1 MKTLISR
8 RVILALLFVV
18 LAALPLNLIQAA
30 AVVETVNGALNTTN
44 EYPGNASG
52 FLYPMAN
59 SFPMGRIEGKWITA
73 GLPITIWVY
82 DEPPSLGGV
91 LLATG
96 NFVTV
101 GGNVW
106 EGAYLNNV
114 VNVVAGEDYFIGFSM
129 SASINQGGGGA
140 SYPAYYSLG
149 NTTFNTACPAC
160 LGVLFPVMRFFS
172 IPTFSIN
179 DVTVTEGDAGTVNAT
194 FTVTRAGDTTTA
206 VDVNWATAND
216 TATVADNDYVPGG
229 GTLNFGVGVVTQT
242 VTVVVNGDTNLEV
255 DETFFVN
262 LTAPTG
268 DAVIVDAQG
277 IGTIT
282 TDDAAPDV
290 TINDVT
296 VIEGDAGTVNAVFTV
311 TRTGGAAAFSVN
323 FTTAN
328 NSATAGVDYVAN
340 AGTLNFGAGV
350 NTQNITVVVNGDF
363 AIEGDETFFVNLN
376 TPTNGAVISDNQ
388 GLGTITDDDVAGN
401 VTIDDVTVTEGNAG
415 TVNAV
420 FTVTRTGGAAAF
432 SVNFATA
439 NNTATAGVDYVATA
453 GTLNFGA
460 GVNTQNITVVVNG
473 DAAFEG
479 NETFFVNLTVPTNGA
494 VITDG
499 QGLGTITDD
508 DGPPTFTINDVT
520 VTEGNA
526 GTVNAVFTVT
536 RVGDLTGA
544 NSVDWATADNTA
556 TIADNDYA
564 AGGATLN
571 FAATIATQTVTVVVN
586 GDVNFEPN
594 ETFFVNL
601 TNATGGATITDAQ
614 GIGTI
619 TNDDAPPGISVNDV
633 TVSEAAGAG
642 QFTVTLNP
650 AQGAAVTVD
659 YTITDGTAFNGTDYN
674 AVAAGTLTFNIGVT
688 TQPIPFTPIDNA
700 AVDGNRTFTVTLS
713 NSSGPVIAD
722 ATGIGTITDNDG
734 TPPPI
739 TTNTTVEALPPP
751 PVPLCADLNG
761 STNTIVRAQIPAG
774 VFGIHCRII
783 AENTVFTR
791 TPAEVGVQ
799 SVLDQG
805 VIQAVDVFSPSN
817 VNAAGSLICLQGTG
831 SIIFLNAN
839 GIPRVAQSLPISVV
853 NGYTC
858 AIIPAV
864 GTVVLV
870 GGTSPA
876 GAAAAPAFTGSAVP
890 LANCQIT
897 TTHQVRLRETPST
910 NGAVLTTLPYDL
922 TLAATARA
930 GDWYQAVYL
939 NFQGWVNAAYVNTQ
953 GTCG

>member
-1 MKTLISR
+1 MKTLIPR
-8 RVILALLFVV
+8 GLLIALTVILI
-18 LAALPLNLIQAA
+18 ALPLSLIQAA
-30 AVVETVNGALNTTN
+30 AVVETVNGALNTNN
-44 EYPGNASG
+44 EFTGNAVG
-52 FLYPMAN
+52 FLYPAAN
-59 SFPMGRIEGKWITA
+59 TFPMGRIESKWVTA
-73 GLPITIWVY
+73 GMNITLWVY
-82 DEPPSLGGV
+82 DEPPSLGGT
-91 LLATG
+91 LLANG

-106 EGAYLNNV
+106 EGGYLNNV
-114 VNVVAGEDYFIGFSM
+114 VNMVAGEDYFIGFSM
-129 SASINQGGGGA
+129 SAPTNVGGGGA
-140 SYPAYYSLG
+140 AYPTYYSLG
-149 NTTFNTACPAC
+149 NTTFATDCAALCAT
-160 LGVLFPVMRFFS
+160 VAPVMRLLS
-172 IPTFSIN
+172 VPTFSIN
-179 DVTVTEGDAGTVNAT
+179 DVTVTEGNAGTVNAV

-206 VDVNWATAND
+206 VDVNFTTANN
-216 TATVADNDYVPGG
+216 TATIADNDYVANA
-229 GTLNFGVGVVTQT
+229 GTLNFGVGVLTQT
-242 VTVVVNGDTNLEV
+242 VTVVVNGDLNLEA

-262 LTAPTG
+262 LNTPTG

-290 TINDVT
+290 TIDDVT
-296 VIEGDAGTVNAVFTV
+296 VVEGDAGTVNAVFTV
-311 TRTGGAAAFSVN
+311 TRTGGAGAFSVN

-376 TPTNGAVISDNQ
+376 APTNGAVISDAQ
-388 GLGTITDDDVAGN
+388 GIGTITDDDAAPD

-420 FTVTRTGGAAAF
+420 FTVTRTGGGGPF

-439 NNTATAGVDYVATA
+439 NNTATAGVDYVANA

-460 GVNTQNITVVVNG
+460 GVNTQTITVVVNG
-473 DAAFEG
+473 DVAFEG
-479 NETFFVNLTVPTNGA
+479 NETYFVNLNTPTNGA
-494 VITDG
+494 TISDN
-499 QGLGTITDD
+499 QGLGSITDD

-536 RVGDLTGA
+536 RVGDLSGA
-544 NSVDWATADNTA
+544 NSVDWATADGTA

-586 GDVNFEPN
+586 GDVAFEGD

-601 TNATGGATITDAQ
+601 ANATGGATITDAQ

-633 TVSEAAGAG
+633 TVSEAAAAG

-650 AQGAAVTVD
+650 AQGVAVTVD
-659 YTITDGTAFNGTDYN
+659 YTITDGTAANGTDFN

-688 TQPIPFTPIDNA
+688 TQPIPFNPIDNPV
-700 AVDGNRTFTVTLS
+700 VDGNRTFTVTLN

-734 TPPPI
+734 IPPPP
-739 TTNTTVEALPPP
+739 TTTTVDAPPPP

-774 VFGIHCRII
+774 VFGVHCGII
-783 AENTVFTR
+783 AENRVFIR
-791 TPAEVGVQ
+791 TAAEVGVQ

-805 VIQAVDVFSPSN
+805 VIHAVDVFSPSN

-831 SIIFLNAN
+831 GIMFLNAN
-839 GIPRVAQSLPISVV
+839 GIPRVAQWLPTSVV

-858 AIIPAV
+858 ATIPAV

-870 GGTSPA
+870 G
-876 GAAAAPAFTGSAVP
+876 
-890 LANCQIT
+890 
-897 TTHQVRLRETPST
+897 TP
-910 NGAVLTTLPYDL
+910 PP
-922 TLAATARA
+922 
-930 GDWYQAVYL
+930 
-939 NFQGWVNAAYVNTQ
+939 
-953 GTCG
+953 

>member
-1 MKTLISR
+1 MKTLIPR
-8 RVILALLFVV
+8 GLLIALTVILI
-18 LAALPLNLIQAA
+18 ALPLSLIQAA
-30 AVVETVNGALNTTN
+30 AVVETVNGALNTNN
-44 EYPGNASG
+44 EFTGNAVG
-52 FLYPMAN
+52 FLYPAAN
-59 SFPMGRIEGKWITA
+59 TFPMGRIESKWVTA
-73 GLPITIWVY
+73 GMNITLWVY
-82 DEPPSLGGV
+82 DEPPSLGGA
-91 LLATG
+91 LLANG

-106 EGAYLNNV
+106 EGGYLNNV
-114 VNVVAGEDYFIGFSM
+114 VNMVAGEDYFIGFSM
-129 SASINQGGGGA
+129 SAPTNVGGGGA
-140 SYPAYYSLG
+140 AYPTYYSLG
-149 NTTFNTACPAC
+149 NTTFATDCAALCAT
-160 LGVLFPVMRFFS
+160 VAPVMRLLS
-172 IPTFSIN
+172 VPTFSIN
-179 DVTVTEGDAGTVNAT
+179 DVTVTEGNAGTVNAV

-206 VDVNWATAND
+206 VDVNFTTANN
-216 TATVADNDYVPGG
+216 TATIADNDYVANA
-229 GTLNFGVGVVTQT
+229 GTLNFGVGVLTQT
-242 VTVVVNGDTNLEV
+242 VTVVVNGDLNLEA

-262 LTAPTG
+262 LNTPTG

-290 TINDVT
+290 TIDDVT
-296 VIEGDAGTVNAVFTV
+296 VVEGDAGTVNAIFTV
-311 TRTGGAAAFSVN
+311 TRTGGAGAFSVN

-350 NTQNITVVVNGDF
+350 NTQNITVVVNGDVAF
-363 AIEGDETFFVNLN
+363 EGDETFFVNLN
-376 TPTNGAVISDNQ
+376 TPTAGAVISDAQ
-388 GLGTITDDDVAGN
+388 GI
-401 VTIDDVTVTEGNAG
+401 
-415 TVNAV
+415 
-420 FTVTRTGGAAAF
+420 
-432 SVNFATA
+432 
-439 NNTATAGVDYVATA
+439 
-453 GTLNFGA
+453 
-460 GVNTQNITVVVNG
+460 
-473 DAAFEG
+473 
-479 NETFFVNLTVPTNGA
+479 
-494 VITDG
+494 
-499 QGLGTITDD
+499 GTITDD

-571 FAATIATQTVTVVVN
+571 FAATVATQTVTVVVN
-586 GDVNFEPN
+586 GDVAFEGD

-601 TNATGGATITDAQ
+601 ANATGGATITDAQ

-633 TVSEAAGAG
+633 TVSEAAAAG

-650 AQGAAVTVD
+650 AQGVAVTVD
-659 YTITDGTAFNGTDYN
+659 YTITDGTAANGTDFN
-674 AVAAGTLTFNIGVT
+674 AVAAGTLTFNIGIT
-688 TQPIPFTPIDNA
+688 TQPIPFNPIDNA
-700 AVDGNRTFTVTLS
+700 VVDGNRTFTVTLN

-722 ATGIGTITDNDG
+722 PTGIGTITDNDG
-734 TPPPI
+734 TPPPP
-739 TTNTTVEALPPP
+739 TTTTVDAPPPP

-774 VFGIHCRII
+774 VFGVHCGII
-783 AENTVFTR
+783 AENRVFIR
-791 TPAEVGVQ
+791 TAAEVGVQ

-805 VIQAVDVFSPSN
+805 VIHAVDVFSPSN

-831 SIIFLNAN
+831 GIMFLNAN
-839 GIPRVAQSLPISVV
+839 GIPRTAQWLPTSVV

-858 AIIPAV
+858 ASIPAV

-870 GGTSPA
+870 GTPPPNPLPVNGE
-876 GAAAAPAFTGSAVP
+876 GASNPAFVGAAVP

-910 NGAVLTTLPYDL
+910 NGTVLTTLPYDL
-922 TLAATARA
+922 TLTATVRT
-930 GDWYQAVYL
+930 GDWYQVVYL
-939 NFQGWVNAAYVNTQ
+939 NNQGWVNAAYVNTR